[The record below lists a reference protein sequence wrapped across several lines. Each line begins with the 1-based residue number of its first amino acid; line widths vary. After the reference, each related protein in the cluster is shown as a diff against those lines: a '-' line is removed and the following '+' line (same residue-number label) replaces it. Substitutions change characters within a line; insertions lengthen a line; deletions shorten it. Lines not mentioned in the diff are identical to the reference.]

1 MDNKKMTNPNQ
12 PSDPLTDALGERI
25 SAYLDGELQADER
38 AKMEQLLADDPAA
51 QRLANELQMVGK
63 ACSETSS
70 PAFRD
75 LTSSILA
82 EAQQRKAAGEGFVDR
97 LEPEGEFGLPF
108 GRSSRGWVWAGV
120 AVAASLAI
128 GFYGRPGPP
137 PARPTVA
144 QRTSP
149 STNFQTAS
157 FSPAVQQALPQLRRA
172 MPQLR
177 VVRIF
182 ITPERLEQLLAQ
194 RNIQVR
200 PAADKPE
207 SASKADDQLMLV
219 SAEGPRMKN
228 LMDDLEKEESI
239 FRVEADKDFT
249 TPQIGATESGA
260 KNTPTITGQVAAAPS
275 VAIRFTVRF
284 TPGQKPTLQLSA
296 PQMKTVSHGRIP
308 VLFVIQTKQPQ

>member
-1 MDNKKMTNPNQ
+1 MDNEKMTHPNQ
-12 PSDPLTDALGERI
+12 KPDALGERI

-38 AKMEQLLADDPAA
+38 AEMEQLLAEDPTA

-149 STNFQTAS
+149 SANFQTTS

-207 SASKADDQLMLV
+207 SARKADDQLMLV
-219 SAEGPRMKN
+219 SAEGPRMAN

-239 FRVEADKDFT
+239 FHVGADRDFT
-249 TPQIGATESGA
+249 APQISATESA
-260 KNTPTITGQVAAAPS
+260 TARNTPTTQGQVSAAPS
-275 VAIRFTVRF
+275 VAFRLTVRF